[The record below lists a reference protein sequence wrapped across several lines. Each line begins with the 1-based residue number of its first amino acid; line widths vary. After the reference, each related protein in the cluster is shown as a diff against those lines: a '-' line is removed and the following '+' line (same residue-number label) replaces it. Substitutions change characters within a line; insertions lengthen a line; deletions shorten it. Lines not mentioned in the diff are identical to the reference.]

1 MSSNQPFP
9 KPGRGK
15 AGKLTTTFLQDTC
28 RVCRN
33 TPTGREKASPWRHLP
48 STYRVIL
55 QPLTM
60 QGSQTLTLTQLLWL
74 AIKASEL
81 LDSTEQIWP
90 DILCPLGCKRC
101 FTDTQYWWLQVS
113 HMPAEILKQPCIH
126 FREIT
131 ETGTGKNSFYLSVT
145 DSPWEDDNL
154 CVFVDRTSRWYDG
167 PQERLMSFC
176 NYYRRSAQEKLEIS
190 VIAQAAVRDLKNR
203 TSPGIPIQER
213 SNSDWNRYKE
223 P

>member
-1 MSSNQPFP
+1 MSGNQPFP
-9 KPGRGK
+9 KPGSGK
-15 AGKLTTTFLQDTC
+15 AGKLTTTFPQDTC

-33 TPTGREKASPWRHLP
+33 TPTGREKASPRRHLP

-74 AIKASEL
+74 AIRASEL
-81 LDSTEQIWP
+81 LDSTAKFGPISFVLSVARDASQTHST
-90 DILCPLGCKRC
+90 G
-101 FTDTQYWWLQVS
+101 LQVS
-113 HMPAEILKQPCIH
+113 HVPAEMLKQPCIH

-131 ETGTGKNSFYLSVT
+131 ETGTGKNSFCLSVT

-176 NYYRRSAQEKLEIS
+176 NYYRRSAQEKL
-190 VIAQAAVRDLKNR
+190 
-203 TSPGIPIQER
+203 
-213 SNSDWNRYKE
+213 
-223 P
+223 

>member
-1 MSSNQPFP
+1 MSGNQPFS

-15 AGKLTTTFLQDTC
+15 AGKLTPTFPPGTC

-33 TPTGREKASPWRHLP
+33 TPTGREKASPQRHLP
-48 STYRVIL
+48 SIYRVIL

-81 LDSTEQIWP
+81 LD
-90 DILCPLGCKRC
+90 ILTNLAWYPLPS
-101 FTDTQYWWLQVS
+101 WLQEVLHRHTVLVAAS
-113 HMPAEILKQPCIH
+113 IPRACRDP
-126 FREIT
+126 
-131 ETGTGKNSFYLSVT
+131 ETTMYSFQGNYWNRDRKNSFYLSVT